1 MRRAWIAVASLL
13 APACSGSLFSRVRA
27 TADAMTDVPGC
38 YQLSTLQLPEERRWP
53 IAASALPEE
62 CDSVTALLAK
72 HDGAIVVLLPAVD
85 DNGWAPV
92 LTGLRPL
99 PLKALF
105 ECRWDPRAPLDQPVG
120 FVTRTVNRLVRC
132 AAAPVMVI
140 SDGPGAA
147 LADGVAASVSVPSSS
162 SGTRIEVV
170 ELGALSGAALAET
183 QGLPPALGVNVDR
196 VHAPLH
202 AAAPHLGQGDLQEWS
217 RGLDA
222 PR

>member
-1 MRRAWIAVASLL
+1 MRRAVFAAVSLL
-13 APACSGSLFSRVRA
+13 SAACNGSLLSRVHA

-38 YQLSTLQLPEERRWP
+38 YQLSTLQLPDERRWP
-53 IAASALPEE
+53 IAASALPDE
-62 CDSVTALLAK
+62 CDSVSALLAK
-72 HDGAIVVLLPAVD
+72 QDGAIVVLLPPVD

-92 LTGLRPL
+92 LAGLRPL
-99 PLKALF
+99 PLKGLF
-105 ECRWDPRAPLDQPVG
+105 ECRWDPRLALDQPVG

-132 AAAPVMVI
+132 ATVPVMVI
-140 SDGPGAA
+140 ADGPGAA

-162 SGTRIEVV
+162 SGTRVEVL
-170 ELGALSGAALAET
+170 ELGALAGDE
-183 QGLPPALGVNVDR
+183 GPPAALGVQVDR

-202 AAAPHLGQGDLQEWS
+202 AAAPHLALGDLQQWS